1 MQTFVHHLCSIV
13 VRACIFHVFKAV
25 LEHLQ
30 LQRGCPRE
38 FRLGVLHDFKLIA
51 GSYWKRISPHATLYS
66 SGCVMVVTL
75 SP

>member
-1 MQTFVHHLCSIV
+1 MPT
-13 VRACIFHVFKAV
+13 
-25 LEHLQ
+25 
-30 LQRGCPRE
+30 G

-51 GSYWKRISPHATLYS
+51 RKLEADFIAATLYS

>member
-1 MQTFVHHLCSIV
+1 MSSKRSSSTCNY
-13 VRACIFHVFKAV
+13 K
-25 LEHLQ
+25 
-30 LQRGCPRE
+30 GCPRE

-51 GSYWKRISPHATLYS
+51 RKLLEADFIAATLYS

>member
-30 LQRGCPRE
+30 LGDAHRE

-51 GSYWKRISPHATLYS
+51 RKLLEADFIAATLYS